1 MLDDEFN
8 EQRSILIRD
17 LADKADDP
25 FIKRRL
31 LDLVFRYEKRPAKTQ
46 ADTAGVAEL
55 ARALCAAGRRDR
67 LASQYRDRWSTGSP
81 CGEHHHSSF

>member
-8 EQRSILIRD
+8 KQRSILIRD

-31 LDLVFRYEKRPAKTQ
+31 LDLATRYEKRPVKTRPLPP
-46 ADTAGVAEL
+46 VSLSWPEAE
-55 ARALCAAGRRDR
+55 RRD
-67 LASQYRDRWSTGSP
+67 G
-81 CGEHHHSSF
+81 GESG

>member
-8 EQRSILIRD
+8 KQRSILIRD

-31 LDLVFRYEKRPAKTQ
+31 LDLVSRYERRPVKTKPIPPASLSWPDSSSPQ
-46 ADTAGVAEL
+46 DDGEAG
-55 ARALCAAGRRDR
+55 
-67 LASQYRDRWSTGSP
+67 
-81 CGEHHHSSF
+81 

>member
-8 EQRSILIRD
+8 KQRSILIRD

-31 LDLVFRYEKRPAKTQ
+31 LDLVSRYERRPVKTKSIPSVSLSWPD
-46 ADTAGVAEL
+46 ASSPKDGGEAG
-55 ARALCAAGRRDR
+55 
-67 LASQYRDRWSTGSP
+67 
-81 CGEHHHSSF
+81 